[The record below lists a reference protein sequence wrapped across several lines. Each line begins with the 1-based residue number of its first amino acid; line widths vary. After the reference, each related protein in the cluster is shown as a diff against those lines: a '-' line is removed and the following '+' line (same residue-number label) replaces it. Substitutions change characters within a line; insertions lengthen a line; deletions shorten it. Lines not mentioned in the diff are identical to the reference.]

1 MSINNQREEDDQF
14 RRVFGDC
21 DITEECV
28 DTLNRIKN
36 NHPNTATLYI
46 NSNEEIITELGWR
59 LLGGYIAKNTHL
71 TEINI
76 ESTNV
81 NASTLFELL
90 VRSSSIRSLR
100 LGRSVF
106 GVTGESICPFLENS
120 PQLISLSIINNNDV
134 NSECFQILISALH
147 NRGIKKLILSDCNIT
162 NISALETN
170 NLPNLNT
177 LSLAGC
183 NIGREGCIVISNQL
197 QKEGSKLRGVYLNNT
212 GMGDEEVELLATS
225 LKHNNKLEL
234 ITLVH
239 GEGITE
245 RRCVAFLKLLND
257 VSSIENTYRS
267 NHTLKTCIVSTLQ
280 YNTEMRREG
289 RLAPGRGALILID
302 EACKDNRAIDAG
314 KAKVIRSHLNSQT
327 LKKLCELQGIEYTPG
342 SIFADIEPVL
352 LPDILALIRSRH
364 GQSELYTALIHTA
377 PNLLSYID
385 RKALIDRAMTKN
397 TAQATAL
404 SQQCAQKVAEYEQKI
419 AEYEQKIA
427 ALKTNL
433 LSETSRLTAENN
445 DMKNRRT
452 LIDVEDSRQSTTG
465 DEGCGGDSRGKKR
478 GRS

>member
-1 MSINNQREEDDQF
+1 MSNDHIDKDVQF
-14 RRVFGDC
+14 RQVFNGEC
-21 DITEECV
+21 DISEVCL
-28 DTLNRIKN
+28 DTIRDIKN
-36 NHPNTATLYI
+36 NYPTTTCLHI
-46 NSNEEIITELGWR
+46 NSNEQILTELGWR
-59 LLGGYIAKNTHL
+59 LLGGYIASNTHL

-327 LKKLCELQGIEYTPG
+327 LKKLCNLQGIEY
-342 SIFADIEPVL
+342 SYSNIFADIEPVL
-352 LPDILALIRSRH
+352 LPKILALIGDSH

-377 PNLLSYID
+377 PDLLSFID
-385 RKALIDRAMTKN
+385 RKALIRGIMDKHTARA
-397 TAQATAL
+397 AAL
-404 SQQCAQKVAEYEQKI
+404 KAEYEREMAI
-419 AEYEQKIA
+419 
-427 ALKTNL
+427 
-433 LSETSRLTAENN
+433 LTAKNN
-445 DMKNRRT
+445 ELSHRLELM
-452 LIDVEDSRQSTTG
+452 ES
-465 DEGCGGDSRGKKR
+465 GDSKESSIGKYNGDKGKKR
-478 GRS
+478 RRA